1 MPRCNGSDLVKVE
14 RVDVGVVVIDTDP
27 ARAVAPHGASR
38 RAARRGLSVEAP
50 PPPPHPQHPHSGM
63 PALRQILFKFN
74 THVCLI
80 NKTLAAGLAV

>member
-50 PPPPHPQHPHSGM
+50 PPPPSPTAPT
-63 PALRQILFKFN
+63 LRHASATTDF
-74 THVCLI
+74 V
-80 NKTLAAGLAV
+80 